1 MLRALTRHWWQAL
14 AIWLVGTTA
23 LAAVVY
29 TKFKPD
35 YLSYSLLRVEPQGQ
49 TLFDSVEKDSN
60 HIATQVEMIKS
71 PGVLSAALQKKEL
84 QNLEILRDVPDAET
98 QLRSLI
104 KVQPIGVTYIIRVE
118 ATTGDP
124 SISAKIVNAVV
135 DSFVNAEGLLSTQ
148 TLTQQIESLELAER
162 NLRNEIE
169 VLHTG
174 WKELVAQ
181 MEAPPE
187 WAEAQLRGLRTATAT
202 PGEEK
207 AGTSQ
212 GDENSTINLGQ
223 YARLHNNLLEL
234 DLELIKARTQ
244 VEKLRLTLERGD
256 FEEQID
262 AQVNRAFQEDPD
274 VAKIAEE
281 IRAVDDSIARL
292 ESLVNK
298 KSDPA
303 YRQLYSRRQLL
314 TQTYGKLWAAKA
326 PHLRALMSRSAGP
339 QEALRTAQEKVAA
352 ITAEKEAIEAKLATI
367 QIESKKTGEKQI
379 ELVILRTELNG
390 KQNMLDKVEQRLQQ
404 FRFDQQ
410 SANPVDVIDKA
421 RPIGIPLNNKRNKML
436 AMAPVGMLGLVM
448 GLFTLLELRAGRVG
462 SPDELSS
469 RVPVEVFSVPPLPVV
484 RQPRGLKDARNNE
497 AQFEAFVQQLD
508 HLRVALCGEAAQQT
522 GRGRCV
528 LITSAT
534 GGEGKT
540 TLAAQLAV
548 RCAEAGARTVL
559 IDADLRRPTLGKL
572 FEVPECPGLSDVLRE
587 EAPLEDA
594 LVPISQVGG
603 CQLLPAGSPEPNPN
617 RVLRGQ
623 QFAPMLE
630 HLRRNFDVIIIDT
643 PPVLPVPDALI
654 MGRYADGVVLAARH
668 DRSRFPLVERANTL
682 LTGAGIP
689 VLGVVINGVRPSGMR
704 YGQYAYSY
712 RTDRSAEGGSVGR
725 AG

>member
-1 MLRALTRHWWQAL
+1 
-14 AIWLVGTTA
+14 
-23 LAAVVY
+23 
-29 TKFKPD
+29 
-35 YLSYSLLRVEPQGQ
+35 
-49 TLFDSVEKDSN
+49 
-60 HIATQVEMIKS
+60 
-71 PGVLSAALQKKEL
+71 
-84 QNLEILRDVPDAET
+84 
-98 QLRSLI
+98 
-104 KVQPIGVTYIIRVE
+104 
-118 ATTGDP
+118 
-124 SISAKIVNAVV
+124 
-135 DSFVNAEGLLSTQ
+135 
-148 TLTQQIESLELAER
+148 
-162 NLRNEIE
+162 
-169 VLHTG
+169 
-174 WKELVAQ
+174 
-181 MEAPPE
+181 
-187 WAEAQLRGLRTATAT
+187 
-202 PGEEK
+202 
-207 AGTSQ
+207 
-212 GDENSTINLGQ
+212 
-223 YARLHNNLLEL
+223 
-234 DLELIKARTQ
+234 
-244 VEKLRLTLERGD
+244 
-256 FEEQID
+256 
-262 AQVNRAFQEDPD
+262 
-274 VAKIAEE
+274 
-281 IRAVDDSIARL
+281 
-292 ESLVNK
+292 
-298 KSDPA
+298 
-303 YRQLYSRRQLL
+303 LYSRRQLL
-314 TQTYGKLWAAKA
+314 TQAYGKLWAAKA
-326 PHLRALMSRSAGP
+326 PRLRELMSNSAGP
-339 QEALRTAQEKVAA
+339 KEALRAAQEKVVA
-352 ITAEKEAIEAKLATI
+352 ITAEKEVIEAKLATI
-367 QIESKKTGEKQI
+367 KIESKKTGEKQI
-379 ELVILRTELNG
+379 ELAILRTELSG
-390 KQNMLDKVEQRLQQ
+390 KQNMLDKVVQRLEQL
-404 FRFDQQ
+404 RFDQQ
-410 SANPVDVIDKA
+410 SADSVEVLDKA
-421 RPIGIPLNNKRNKML
+421 RPIGIPLNNKRNKMM

-484 RQPRGLKDARNNE
+484 RQSRGLKDARNNE